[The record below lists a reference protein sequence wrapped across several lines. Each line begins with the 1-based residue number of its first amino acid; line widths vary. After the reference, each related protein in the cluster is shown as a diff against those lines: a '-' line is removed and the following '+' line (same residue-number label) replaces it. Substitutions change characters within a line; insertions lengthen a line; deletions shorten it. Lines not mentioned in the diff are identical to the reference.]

1 MKITDLSKGALRMLN
16 ENKTTKIKVGDWVA
30 DCYHKRFKVNN
41 NGIKLWAK
49 EDENLEQVIFDTEKK
64 TVSVKVKTPTLSDK
78 APRTLDLSNDVEFF
92 EALRKNIEELLTQEK
107 GKYTSVIP
115 NEDRTIF
122 EIKG

>member
-1 MKITDLSKGALRMLN
+1 MKITELSKEGLKMLK
-16 ENKTTKIKVGDWVA
+16 ENMSEKIIVGDWAA
-30 DCYHKRFKVNN
+30 DCHNKRFKVNN
-41 NGIKLWAK
+41 NGIKLCAK

-92 EALRKNIEELLTQEK
+92 EALRKNIEKLLTQK
-107 GKYTSVIP
+107 NGKYTSVTP

-122 EIKG
+122 EVK